1 MIFDYSYYV
10 GNKFPIRV
18 ILGVKIAEYPE
29 YNISKHFKSVQ
40 KFRFK
45 FLKF

>member
-1 MIFDYSYYV
+1 MIFDYSYCV
-10 GNKFPIRV
+10 GNKFPIRI

-29 YNISKHFKSVQ
+29 RNISSAVQ

>member
-1 MIFDYSYYV
+1 MIFDYSYCV

-29 YNISKHFKSVQ
+29 RNISSVSRSLDSN
-40 KFRFK
+40 F
-45 FLKF
+45 

>member
-1 MIFDYSYYV
+1 MIFDYSYCV

-29 YNISKHFKSVQ
+29 RNISNLSRNSDSNF
-40 KFRFK
+40 
-45 FLKF
+45 